1 MKKRIFA
8 SLTAIALAASLLS
21 GCSGSNAGSAAS
33 GSALSNPSSDSS
45 GEVLTLKGGCTYNT
59 TSASYRYANA
69 FSDILNEVSGG
80 KMKLE
85 WFAGSTLGNT
95 AQHYAQLKNGT
106 LDMFSTGF
114 DTATTLQNAK
124 DFAICVVPYVF
135 NNSEHMEKFLKSE
148 LLQQMLA
155 NVEPTNNV
163 KFVGSVCMNLPRGL
177 STSKTPVHTPEDVK
191 GLKLRVPES
200 PSVVSVWEAWGASP
214 VQISVS
220 ELFTSLEGGIADGQ
234 DNNVLSMWA
243 NSYYEV
249 QSYYMELEYIQ
260 NAQVIWMSGSTWDKL
275 TDQQKS
281 WVNEAMQKAHDENTA
296 SAQAEYAECKKNC
309 QEGGMEFIEFDREAF
324 MSSAE
329 ELARKMEGDL
339 FSAGLYDQI
348 KALDE
353 A

>member
-1 MKKRIFA
+1 MNKRIISFC
-8 SLTAIALAASLLS
+8 TAALLGVSLLA
-21 GCSGSNAGSAAS
+21 GCSGSSNSSAGNAADG
-33 GSALSNPSSDSS
+33 D
-45 GEVLTLKGGCTYNT
+45 VLTLKGGCTYNT
-59 TSASYRYANA
+59 TSASYAYVNH
-69 FSDILNEVSGG
+69 FTEVLEEVSGG
-80 KMKLE
+80 KMTME
-85 WFAGSTLGNT
+85 WNAGSTLGNT

-114 DTATTLQNAK
+114 DTATTLENGE

-135 NNSEHMEKFLKSE
+135 NDSEHMEKFLQSD
-148 LLQQMLA
+148 LLKEMLA
-155 NVEPTNNV
+155 KVEPANNV
-163 KFVGSVCMNLPRGL
+163 KFLGNICMNLPRGL
-177 STSKTPVHTPEDVK
+177 STTNTPVYTPDDVK

-200 PSVVSVWEAWGASP
+200 PSVVAVWEAWGASP

-249 QSYYMELEYIQ
+249 QNYYMELEYIQ
-260 NAQVIWMSGSTWDKL
+260 NAQVLWMSQSTWDKL
-275 TDQQKS
+275 TDEQQG
-281 WVNEAMQKAHDENTA
+281 WVTQAVEQAHEENTA
-296 SAQAEYAECKKNC
+296 AAQEEYEQSKKNC

-324 MSSAE
+324 VSSAE
-329 ELARKMEGDL
+329 ELARQMEGEL